1 MFKLEP
7 NPTFKATVQVTVP
20 GGDSQPLPVVFK
32 HMTAK
37 KFAEFLSTAA
47 EKTNAELVAAMV
59 EEVPGI
65 DKPQADFF
73 EELFDNYPAST
84 ADLFRT
90 YKRELVESRVKN

>member
-20 GGDSQPLPVVFK
+20 GGESQPLPVVFK
-32 HMTAK
+32 HM
-37 KFAEFLSTAA
+37 
-47 EKTNAELVAAMV
+47 AAMV
-59 EEVPGI
+59 AEVPGI
-65 DKPQADFF
+65 DKPQAEFF